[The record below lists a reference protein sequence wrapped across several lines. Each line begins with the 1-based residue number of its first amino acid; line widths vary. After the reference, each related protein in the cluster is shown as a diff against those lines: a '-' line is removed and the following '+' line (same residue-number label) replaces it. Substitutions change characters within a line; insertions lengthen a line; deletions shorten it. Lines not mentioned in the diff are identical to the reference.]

1 MKRDLKVRISFLL
14 IVLMILMGMPTAA
27 FAGSISNLNVERIE
41 GNDVTKDIQMKVQI
55 TNNNA
60 EVEEGDTID
69 PTKDMTMKVD
79 FSIPDT
85 LILKAGDYMQVEL
98 PEYLR
103 FSNLHETEIYM
114 KVGDGQVL
122 LGNVTVSG
130 SKAILTFADSAQNEE
145 YSGRAGWFSA
155 GLSFDK
161 TKVETSEDKVVVT
174 ILGNDFTI
182 LVKDPDKGVISL
194 KKSGK
199 GDIAKEEIIWTI
211 TATPSKEDKK
221 YDGYVLKD
229 TLPSN
234 TSYVKDSFEIK
245 PSALNKDNLKIDE
258 AQGTIEYTFDK
269 DVKGIQT
276 ITYKTKI
283 KDVAKNNNKDMTI
296 TNNVSLTDPDTTTSA
311 AATVTVKPQLI
322 SKSGTYIVSN
332 HSVNWTINVNS
343 NKATLKNVVVTD
355 ELAPEMTLGDIII
368 EKNKLTNDVTKPQY
382 YTLNGQTVKIHL
394 GDIDKK
400 VVIKL
405 NTTLDNTIKAKVT
418 NKATITW
425 NDKGSSITGGNDGST
440 VLSPVDTQGQVDITS
455 GFITKS
461 AIGKYDFKEN
471 EMPWQIT
478 INSAQKEIKNATV
491 VELFAY
497 NKDEVSKINSAPNSS
512 KFDKYKGN
520 AITLNQKYIAGTLK
534 IDGSEGIKISE
545 NAEFSQKGQYRIKTI
560 QLNSTVEAQIV
571 EVYVGDIEEKQ
582 EVTLNTKVTD
592 KTAYGVNSKSTE
604 YILKNTAYLYYGDG
618 NSPLSAS
625 AKEKHYSC
633 ILDKDCAVGYNY
645 VDYTITWRLYVNHNS
660 LNIEDGVITDTLPKY
675 WDVNG
680 DDFYEIYKGKDFKL
694 GGGIATIENGDKLT
708 ADEVKALVKEVK
720 VTEKDDVRTIQFEFN
735 KISSKYVILIKTK
748 LPDQAALDKQFA
760 VNGDVTIR
768 NNAAMTGESISGSQ
782 GDWEDVTIK
791 NSLVSKTGAL
801 DKDSKGNYTG
811 DATWTI
817 DVNRNAIHLPTDELS
832 KVYVI
837 DKLQNYLE
845 PKMENGNY
853 KIRIWEMK
861 LKEDGSW
868 DKADEVPQETVQSGI
883 SYKDKELRIKLTKTD
898 GSYRIELVTRLT
910 SDTVTEINNT
920 AFLEGVKTDI
930 VSKNETIKIEYAD
943 GGAWANLAGKII
955 LTKMAEK
962 TGILLEGA
970 VFQLYE
976 ISDDSKPVE
985 TLKYTKV
992 TDKKGMIQFGRL
1004 NSGKY
1009 KLVEVTAPVG
1019 YEIDKDSASRIIE
1032 LDTSNNDT
1040 RIVNLNI
1047 TNKPLL
1053 RVIQLLKMDD
1063 LGKAL
1068 PGAEFTLYK
1077 KAIANENAIAKSE
1090 SAVNGSVTFNNVA
1103 MGEYYI
1109 AETKAPTGYSAST
1122 AGAIV
1127 KAVVD
1132 KDGKVSYFAGDNFAN
1147 AVTDVPTIKN
1157 EAYKGNVIISKTDK
1171 TGSPLK
1177 GAEFTLYDENE
1188 KVVAKAVSEGDKGIA
1203 KFENIR
1209 FGDYI
1214 IKETSAPAGYIASD
1228 KVINITEKDFVKNNV
1243 ELAYTVENEKRLDG
1257 GSSGGSHNKPTN
1269 PEEKPQVNIPDE
1281 EVPLNNATEDS
1292 PKADPIII
1300 ENQETP
1306 LGEGTI
1312 EDENVP
1318 LGKLPATGGI
1328 GEEIFFGFGAG
1339 LVALGAGL
1347 RRKVNK
1353 EK

>member
-60 EVEEGDTID
+60 KVEEGDTID

-98 PEYLR
+98 PDYLR

-114 KVGDGQVL
+114 KVGDGEVL

-182 LVKDPDKGVISL
+182 LVKDPDKGAISL
-194 KKSGK
+194 KKSGNP
-199 GDIAKEEIIWTI
+199 DIANEEITWTI

-258 AQGTIEYTFDK
+258 DKGIIEYTFSK
-269 DVKGIQT
+269 DVTGIQT

-283 KDVAKNNNKDMTI
+283 KDVAAHNNQDMTI

-322 SKSGTYIVSN
+322 SKSGRYIVSN

-343 NKATLKNVVVTD
+343 SKATLKNVVVTD
-355 ELAPEMTLGDIII
+355 VLANEMTLGSIQIGNKTLSQDSS
-368 EKNKLTNDVTKPQY
+368 EKPY
-382 YTLNGQTVKIHL
+382 YNLDGKTIRIYL
-394 GDIDKK
+394 GDLNQEVSIL
-400 VVIKL
+400 L
-405 NTTLDNTIKAKVT
+405 NTKLDNTVKAYVQ
-418 NKATITW
+418 NKATLTW
-425 NDKGSSITGGNDGST
+425 DDKGSGITGGN
-440 VLSPVDTQGQVDITS
+440 QGASDIGTGIINTNITN
-455 GFITKS
+455 GFIDKTAGEYNIS
-461 AIGKYDFKEN
+461 GN
-471 EMPWQIT
+471 EMSWNID
-478 INSAQKEIKNATV
+478 IDKANQKIDNATV

-497 NKDEVSKINSAPNSS
+497 DKDEVTSISSSLPNTT
-512 KFDKYKGN
+512 KFEKYKGKTVN
-520 AITLNQKYIAGTLK
+520 INEKYIAGSLTLDKCKTEK
-534 IDGSEGIKISE
+534 IDD
-545 NAEFSQKGQYRIKTI
+545 NTPFTQKGQYKVKTV
-560 QLNSTVEAQIV
+560 QLNPTIEAQIV
-571 EVYVGDIEEKQ
+571 EMYLGNIDNTEKIA
-582 EVTLNTKVTD
+582 LNTKVTD
-592 KTAYGVNSKSTE
+592 KTAYGVNSKSTA
-604 YILKNTAYLYYGDG
+604 YTIKNTAYLYYGDG
-618 NSPLSAS
+618 SAPLSDSAS
-625 AKEKHYSC
+625 KNHYSC

-660 LNIEDGVITDTLPKY
+660 LNIEKGVITDTLPKY
-675 WDVNG
+675 WDVDG
-680 DDFYEIYKGKDFKL
+680 DNFYEIYEGKDVTL
-694 GGGIATIENGDKLT
+694 GGGEAKISNGNKLT
-708 ADEVKALVKEVK
+708 ENEVKALVKEVK
-720 VTEKDDVRTIQFEFN
+720 VTEKDDVKTIQFEFN

-748 LPDQAALDKQFA
+748 LPNQAALDRQFA
-760 VNGDVTIR
+760 ENRDVTIR

-817 DVNRNAIHLPTDELS
+817 DVNRNAIHLPKDELS

-853 KIRIWEMK
+853 KIRMWEMK
-861 LKEDGSW
+861 LKANGSW
-868 DKADEVPQETVQSGI
+868 EKADEVSQETVQSGI
-883 SYKDKELRIKLTKTD
+883 TYKDKELRIKLPKTD

-920 AFLEGVKTDI
+920 ASLEGVKTNI

-955 LTKMAEK
+955 LTKKSQK

-976 ISDDSKPVE
+976 LSDDSNPVE

-992 TDKKGMIQFGRL
+992 TGKKGTIQFGRL

-1032 LDTSNNDT
+1032 LDTSKNDT
-1040 RIVNLNI
+1040 RIVTLNI

-1053 RVIQLLKMDD
+1053 RAIQFLKTDD

-1077 KAIANENAIAKSE
+1077 KAIATESVVAKSE

-1109 AETKAPTGYSAST
+1109 GETKAPTGYSAST
-1122 AGAIV
+1122 AGAII

-1132 KDGKVSYFAGDNFAN
+1132 KDGKVSYFTGDNFAN

-1157 EAYKGNVIISKTDK
+1157 TAYKGNVIISKTDK

-1177 GAEFTLYDENE
+1177 GAEFTLYDENQ

-1209 FGDYI
+1209 FGNYI
-1214 IKETSAPAGYIASD
+1214 IKETSAPSGYTASD

-1243 ELAYTVENEKRLDG
+1243 ELAFTVENEKRPDG

-1292 PKADPIII
+1292 PKADPVII

-1347 RRKVNK
+1347 RRKANK

>member
-60 EVEEGDTID
+60 KVEEGDTID

-98 PEYLR
+98 PDYLR

-114 KVGDGQVL
+114 KVGDGEVL

-194 KKSGK
+194 KKSGNP
-199 GDIAKEEIIWTI
+199 DIANEEITWTI

-221 YDGYVLKD
+221 YEGYVLKD

-283 KDVAKNNNKDMTI
+283 KDVAQNNNKDMTI

-311 AATVTVKPQLI
+311 AATVKVKPQLI

-332 HSVNWTINVNS
+332 HSVDWTITVNS
-343 NKATLKNVVVTD
+343 SKATLKNVVVTD

-394 GDIDKK
+394 GDKDKQ

-405 NTTLDNTIKAKVT
+405 NTKLDNTIKAKVT

-497 NKDEVSKINSAPNSS
+497 NKNEVSKINSAPNAS

-520 AITLNQKYIAGTLK
+520 AITLNQKYIAETLK

-571 EVYVGDIEEKQ
+571 EIYLGDIEEKQ

-618 NSPLSAS
+618 DGNSPLSAS
-625 AKEKHYSC
+625 ATEKHYSC

-645 VDYTITWRLYVNHNS
+645 VDHTITWRLYVNHNS

-694 GGGIATIENGDKLT
+694 GGGIATIQNGDKLT
-708 ADEVKALVKEVK
+708 EDEVKALVKEVR
-720 VTEKDDVRTIQFEFN
+720 VTEKDDVKTIQFEFN

-748 LPDQAALDKQFA
+748 LPNQAALDRQFA
-760 VNGDVTIR
+760 ENGDVTIR
-768 NNAAMTGESISGSQ
+768 NNASMIGDSINGSQ

-817 DVNRNAIHLPTDELS
+817 DVNRNAIHLPQKDELS

-861 LKEDGSW
+861 LKADGSW
-868 DKADEVPQETVQSGI
+868 EKADEVSQETVQSGI
-883 SYKDKELRIKLTKTD
+883 TYKDKELRIKLPKTD

-920 AFLEGVKTDI
+920 ASLEGVKTDI

-943 GGAWANLAGKII
+943 GVHGQI
-955 LTKMAEK
+955 
-962 TGILLEGA
+962 
-970 VFQLYE
+970 
-976 ISDDSKPVE
+976 
-985 TLKYTKV
+985 
-992 TDKKGMIQFGRL
+992 
-1004 NSGKY
+1004 
-1009 KLVEVTAPVG
+1009 
-1019 YEIDKDSASRIIE
+1019 
-1032 LDTSNNDT
+1032 
-1040 RIVNLNI
+1040 
-1047 TNKPLL
+1047 
-1053 RVIQLLKMDD
+1053 
-1063 LGKAL
+1063 
-1068 PGAEFTLYK
+1068 
-1077 KAIANENAIAKSE
+1077 
-1090 SAVNGSVTFNNVA
+1090 
-1103 MGEYYI
+1103 
-1109 AETKAPTGYSAST
+1109 
-1122 AGAIV
+1122 
-1127 KAVVD
+1127 
-1132 KDGKVSYFAGDNFAN
+1132 
-1147 AVTDVPTIKN
+1147 
-1157 EAYKGNVIISKTDK
+1157 
-1171 TGSPLK
+1171 
-1177 GAEFTLYDENE
+1177 
-1188 KVVAKAVSEGDKGIA
+1188 
-1203 KFENIR
+1203 
-1209 FGDYI
+1209 
-1214 IKETSAPAGYIASD
+1214 
-1228 KVINITEKDFVKNNV
+1228 
-1243 ELAYTVENEKRLDG
+1243 
-1257 GSSGGSHNKPTN
+1257 
-1269 PEEKPQVNIPDE
+1269 
-1281 EVPLNNATEDS
+1281 
-1292 PKADPIII
+1292 
-1300 ENQETP
+1300 
-1306 LGEGTI
+1306 
-1312 EDENVP
+1312 
-1318 LGKLPATGGI
+1318 
-1328 GEEIFFGFGAG
+1328 
-1339 LVALGAGL
+1339 
-1347 RRKVNK
+1347 
-1353 EK
+1353 